1 MRLLKDLRIELSTP
15 IPIYCD
21 NISSMQLAKNP
32 VFYARTKHIKVNYH
46 FVCEEV
52 LSGEV
57 KLRYIRT
64 NGQVP
69 NIFTKPLRLEKL
81 QHYSEMLGLQ
91 HLDVPHLRGRTS
103 GRSYENN
110 KNSDDEQEEAKQK
123 WEDESKIAYS
133 DKRDDLDKLDHV
145 EVEWTRR

>member
-1 MRLLKDLRIELSTP
+1 M
-15 IPIYCD
+15 
-21 NISSMQLAKNP
+21 
-32 VFYARTKHIKVNYH
+32 
-46 FVCEEV
+46 
-52 LSGEV
+52 
-57 KLRYIRT
+57 
-64 NGQVP
+64 
-69 NIFTKPLRLEKL
+69 L
-81 QHYSEMLGLQ
+81 QHFSEMLGLQ
-91 HLDVPHLRGRTS
+91 HLDMPHLRGRTS